1 MAEFALIERIRAR
14 AGTRGDVLLGIGDDA
29 ALLRVPEG
37 QVLVVSTDTLIAG
50 RHFPHESAAADIG
63 WKSLA
68 VNLSDLA
75 AMGASPAWASLALTL
90 PSADAG
96 WLDDFLD
103 GFLELAQ
110 MHDVALVGGDT
121 TRGALSITVTV
132 QGFVPAN
139 EALRRS
145 GARIGDDVWVTGTLG
160 DAAGALQQWRLG
172 GMQSAKLRYRLD
184 RPTPRIGAALALRG
198 RASSAID
205 ISDGLVADLG
215 HILDASGVGAEL
227 DLGRLPTSR
236 TLAEHFADENLRWN
250 EEKGCHDFSEPDW
263 EEFFNVIAGNGPCN
277 AERLGARVGRAGCAR
292 DGRQAGR
299 LAGVQ
304 GGRRQAYEGRL
315 TWPSTPPGPPLPKGR
330 CSPRPTLRCSPI
342 CPALPRSVT
351 TGLSTAGGSYRA

>member
-37 QVLVVSTDTLIAG
+37 QALVVSTDTLIAG

-90 PSADAG
+90 PSADAV

-132 QGFVPAN
+132 HGFVPAS

-172 GMQSAKLRYRLD
+172 GLQSAKLRYRLD

-215 HILDASGVGAEL
+215 HVLEASGVGAEL

-250 EEKGCHDFSEPDW
+250 
-263 EEFFNVIAGNGPCN
+263 
-277 AERLGARVGRAGCAR
+277 L
-292 DGRQAGR
+292 Q
-299 LAGVQ
+299 LAGGDDYELCFTASPADALAIEQAMAECDTSATVI
-304 GGRRQAYEGRL
+304 GHIRRERGL
-315 TWPSTPPGPPLPKGR
+315 LLSTPEGE
-330 CSPRPTLRCSPI
+330 
-342 CPALPRSVT
+342 AFVT
-351 TGLSTAGGSYRA
+351 QASGFDHFGEVGE